1 MSEQQEAIKAPKK
14 KILIV
19 DLKEKKR
26 SKKGKSK
33 QKWLYILLIQIF
45 S

>member
-1 MSEQQEAIKAPKK
+1 
-14 KILIV
+14 V